1 MPTQENYTKPFPSR
15 LRKLIESRET
25 TITALAK
32 ELKIS
37 RQAVSQYAD
46 GSAQPNIEKL
56 VSIARFFHVSTDY
69 LVGLSNY
76 EEKVSEGITA
86 QDMGLSEGFARGLRT
101 LHNTPGGEQY
111 IYVLNELAQC
121 KNFSGLLEQI
131 GRYIRKLDY
140 IKSKIDHL
148 PAGSLSSEELNI
160 RIEKFL
166 VSDVLADMLDELCPP
181 PDWKAG
187 KEAALSRSQKYKEVL
202 EVSEN
207 DSGK

>member
-69 LVGLSNY
+69 LVALSKS
-76 EEKVSEGITA
+76 EVMMADKIWDCQKDLPVVSEPCT
-86 QDMGLSEGFARGLRT
+86 T
-101 LHNTPGGEQY
+101 H
-111 IYVLNELAQC
+111 
-121 KNFSGLLEQI
+121 
-131 GRYIRKLDY
+131 
-140 IKSKIDHL
+140 
-148 PAGSLSSEELNI
+148 PA
-160 RIEKFL
+160 
-166 VSDVLADMLDELCPP
+166 
-181 PDWKAG
+181 
-187 KEAALSRSQKYKEVL
+187 
-202 EVSEN
+202 EN
-207 DSGK
+207 STFMY